1 MVLCRLDSVVAKV
14 LLATLVAALLVGIT
28 SRRVRASSTTELVPA
43 YFYPSGAGL
52 AAWNQLARDA
62 GSISIEAILNP
73 AGGPGTT
80 RDPKYVA
87 VVNNLRR
94 AGGSVFGYVSTQYGN
109 RDITA
114 VIKEIQQYIL
124 FYNVNGMFIDEMAS
138 SQENRSYYEK
148 IYQFIKAMD
157 SDFKVI
163 GNPGMPYTLESYL
176 VAADTLVI
184 FEGTDTAY
192 ADFKPLAIAPWVAN
206 YPRSR
211 FSNIVYGVGSATDM
225 RRALAKAG
233 QTHSGSV
240 HITDGELPNPY
251 RALPTYW
258 SRQVAAIQ
266 AQYPSASPEGAAIPM
281 GAIRRRGDLDIKPG
295 PARPMTPPSVLTGQ
309 LDMPLHET
317 RPTE

>member
-206 YPRSR
+206 YPPDR
-211 FSNIVYGVGSATDM
+211 FANIVYAVRSDANLH
-225 RRALAKAG
+225 RALGKAR
-233 QTHSGSV
+233 QSNAGSIF
-240 HITDGELPNPY
+240 ITDGGLPNPY
-251 RALPTYW
+251 GGLPLYW
-258 SRQVAAIQ
+258 AREVAAIRT
-266 AQYPSASPEGAAIPM
+266 PDLTASPRGKTIPM
-281 GAIRRRGDLDIKPG
+281 K
-295 PARPMTPPSVLTGQ
+295 
-309 LDMPLHET
+309 
-317 RPTE
+317 